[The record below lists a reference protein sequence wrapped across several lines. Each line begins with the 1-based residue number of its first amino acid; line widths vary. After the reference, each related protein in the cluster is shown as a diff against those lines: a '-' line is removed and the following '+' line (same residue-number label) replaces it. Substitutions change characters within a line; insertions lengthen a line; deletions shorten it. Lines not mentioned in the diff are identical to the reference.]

1 MEKNKKLIIY
11 KGGGSNG
18 TKNLEILAQKNISQ
32 DLNGD
37 EYVIELERNRKITTL
52 KLKNSISNQT
62 DMISFDGS
70 NVLFKNGA
78 GNHRPHYFIY
88 ADFSGVC
95 VSEMNIYGYTGM
107 LLAHIGDSLSES
119 NGRADEGNTV
129 GINWIEQVMA
139 EIDWDGSIVAQSG
152 MQSNSV
158 LNAINNE
165 IKFMKPKYLSVM
177 IGTNGGSTEDVLN
190 QFIEF
195 CNSNNIIPIINKI
208 PVTEGREPTDV
219 RSSVYV
225 NNLVQGLWNKYS
237 IKGAAMD
244 VATSSGGNPANGYDP
259 SCFVSDKIHTN
270 QKGNNQMFEQFM
282 QDVPYFK

>member
-1 MEKNKKLIIY
+1 
-11 KGGGSNG
+11 
-18 TKNLEILAQKNISQ
+18 
-32 DLNGD
+32 
-37 EYVIELERNRKITTL
+37 
-52 KLKNSISNQT
+52 
-62 DMISFDGS
+62 
-70 NVLFKNGA
+70 
-78 GNHRPHYFIY
+78 
-88 ADFSGVC
+88 
-95 VSEMNIYGYTGM
+95 
-107 LLAHIGDSLSES
+107 
-119 NGRADEGNTV
+119 
-129 GINWIEQVMA
+129 MA

-177 IGTNGGSTEDVLN
+177 IGTNGGSTEDVLK

-237 IKGAAMD
+237 IKGSAMD
-244 VATSSGGNPANGYDP
+244 VVTSSGGNPSKGYDS

-282 QDVPYFK
+282 KDVPYFK